1 MFPET
6 AMLKRVFTLGLLL
19 AAAAASAQEYPA
31 KTVRVIIPWAAGG
44 STDSIGRI
52 WAARMGENL
61 GHQFV
66 IDNRPGAT
74 GTIGTAQ
81 AAKTPADGYTVLMG
95 SNSTFAIAP
104 HLYKSLP
111 YDSDKVFTPISLA
124 ALSPQMLCVHPSV
137 PAKDLKSFI
146 ALAKSKPD
154 QIPFSSAGTGSTS
167 HMATELFMAMA
178 GVKMIHVPY
187 KGGAPSAQAL
197 LGGETA
203 MSFVDVITALP
214 FAQVGRLRCLGASTR
229 ERSPMMPDV
238 PTINE
243 AGLKGFE
250 SGTSFGVFVPLGT
263 PKPVVDKLAR
273 ETVRALNTPDVKEK
287 LRLQGIDV
295 VASTPDE
302 FAAYIKAESGKWGK
316 IVRDRGITAE

>member
-1 MFPET
+1 
-6 AMLKRVFTLGLLL
+6 MLSRLIAAALLL
-19 AAAAASAQEYPA
+19 TAVTAAAQDYPA
-31 KTVRVIIPWAAGG
+31 KTVRVMIPWAAGG

-61 GHQFV
+61 GQQFV

-81 AAKTPADGYTVLMG
+81 AARTPADGYTVLMG

-111 YDSDKVFTPISLA
+111 YDGEKVFIPISLA
-124 ALSPQMLCVHPSV
+124 ALSPQMLCIHPSV

-146 ALAKSKPD
+146 ALAKAKPD

-214 FAQVGRLRCLGASTR
+214 FAQAGRLRCLGASTPK
-229 ERSPMMPDV
+229 RSPMMPDV
-238 PTINE
+238 PTIGE
-243 AGLKGFE
+243 AGLAGFE
-250 SGTSFGVFVPLGT
+250 SGTSFGVFVPAGT

-273 ETVRALNTPDVKEK
+273 ETVRALNAPDVKEK

-302 FAAYIKAESGKWGK
+302 FTAYIKAESAKWGR
-316 IVRDRGITAE
+316 IVRERGITAE